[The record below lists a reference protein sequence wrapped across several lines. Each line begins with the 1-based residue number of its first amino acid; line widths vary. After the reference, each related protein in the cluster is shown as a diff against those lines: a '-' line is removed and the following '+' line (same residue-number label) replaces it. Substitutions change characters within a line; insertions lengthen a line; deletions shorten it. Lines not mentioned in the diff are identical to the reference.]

1 MGNPTDPDAGTNRTN
16 AVSRDNLM
24 EETRL
29 GYTGAYNNNT
39 LNTVGKLTYQQS
51 STLRSNATGY
61 VLDLRKDEEAI
72 HPQDS
77 NYKRLGLPVRCATQS
92 EPVALIMATRL
103 NQACIIHTQAVTI
116 GATNY
121 TR

>member
-1 MGNPTDPDAGTNRTN
+1 
-16 AVSRDNLM
+16 M

-77 NYKRLGLPVRCATQS
+77 NYKRLGLPVRCVSFDSITKICYNVSVVGVFLRRKLQ
-92 EPVALIMATRL
+92 MW
-103 NQACIIHTQAVTI
+103 CIHERGKLCLAIF
-116 GATNY
+116 Y
-121 TR
+121 F